1 MLQSKI
7 NYQDCAADISGAIL
21 LAGGLSKTA
30 SGKSDWSALGDES
43 LSRTV
48 FLASQLDRLNNPS
61 VIISGGSGAGI
72 KEAELMADLLGN
84 LSSGKPLDI
93 ISDVNAIRTRE
104 SALFVRSK
112 MPDEN
117 AGYYLV
123 TSDWHMARAQAI
135 FEHHGVKVC
144 PLASGDSYVPY
155 GFPGWFIPQKSALAK
170 FELAWHELGGLLL
183 LWWTNR

>member
-1 MLQSKI
+1 M
-7 NYQDCAADISGAIL
+7 SGTIL

-30 SGKSDWSALGDES
+30 SGKNDWSALGDES

-48 FLASQLDRLNNPS
+48 FLASQLARLNSQS
-61 VIISGGSGAGI
+61 VIISGGSGSGI
-72 KEAELMADLLGN
+72 KEAELMTDLLDN
-84 LSSGKPLDI
+84 LYSGKPLDI
-93 ISDVNAIRTRE
+93 IADVNAIRTQE
-104 SALFVRSK
+104 SALFVRAN

-135 FEHHGVKVC
+135 FEHHGIKVC

-183 LWWTNR
+183 LWWANR